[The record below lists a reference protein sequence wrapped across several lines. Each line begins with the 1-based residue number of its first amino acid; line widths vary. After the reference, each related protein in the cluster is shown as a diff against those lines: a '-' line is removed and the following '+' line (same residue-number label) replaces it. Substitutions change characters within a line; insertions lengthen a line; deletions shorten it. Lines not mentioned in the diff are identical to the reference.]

1 MWFSSAHWKTGDY
14 TPAAVNQTQA
24 TSTVCLDALQPVVE
38 IESTPVDTALAS
50 QVVGRSPTGPQK
62 PHIAARKNRRAT
74 LGTTLATSSLP
85 ARRQSPPQVLFLA
98 VKDMAQ
104 QIIHKHAHTRPQL
117 CFALALQRF
126 FGTQQLLAARPGP
139 FEEEDESASF
149 HVVIITF
156 LP

>member
-1 MWFSSAHWKTGDY
+1 M
-14 TPAAVNQTQA
+14 
-24 TSTVCLDALQPVVE
+24 
-38 IESTPVDTALAS
+38 
-50 QVVGRSPTGPQK
+50 
-62 PHIAARKNRRAT
+62 AARKNHRAT

-85 ARRQSPPQVLFLA
+85 ASRPSPPQVLFLA

-126 FGTQQLLAARPGP
+126 FGMEQFLAARPGP